1 MKCTEA
7 HGHLACSLDEPLAPA
22 AQAKVDAHLEECPAC
37 VRWLTD
43 HVLIVEVLRGLGR
56 IEEAELPPPVPD
68 HLVRRVL
75 LAHKAAMAHHKRGRK
90 SG

>member
-7 HGHLACSLDEPLAPA
+7 HGHLACSLDERLSPA
-22 AQAKVDAHLEECPAC
+22 EQAKVDAHLGECPDC

-43 HVLIVEVLRGLGR
+43 QVVLVQVLRGIGK
-56 IEEAELPPPVPD
+56 IEEEELPPPVPE

-75 LAHKAAMAHHKRGRK
+75 AAHKAAMAQHKKARK

>member
-7 HGHLACSLDEPLAPA
+7 HGHLACSLDERLAA
-22 AQAKVDAHLEECPAC
+22 ADQAKVDAHLGECPDC

-43 HVLIVEVLRGLGR
+43 QVVLVEVLRGIGK
-56 IEEAELPPPVPD
+56 IEEAERPPPVPE

-75 LAHKAAMAHHKRGRK
+75 AAHKEAMAQHKKGRK
-90 SG
+90 TA